1 MKIWTVGTSNRSIE
15 EFLHLLM
22 AYKIEVI
29 ADVRRFPTSRHRH
42 FKQEVLKET
51 LNRCGIEYN
60 HIIEL
65 GGYRTG
71 GYRQYMRTEDFE
83 KGLLRLE
90 QLATSRRVAIM
101 CAELLFFRCH
111 RRFIADALTERGHT
125 VIHIIDEQRSY
136 EHKRRN
142 DKQKSLYEAI
152 GDYSI
157 SEK

>member
-1 MKIWTVGTSNRSIE
+1 
-15 EFLHLLM
+15 M

-29 ADVRRFPTSRHRH
+29 ADVRRFPTSKHRH

-90 QLATSRRVAIM
+90 QLAASRNVAIM

-142 DKQKSLYEAI
+142 DRQKSLYEAI

>member
-1 MKIWTVGTSNRSIE
+1 LRIWTVGTSNRSIE

-29 ADVRRFPTSRHRH
+29 ADVRRFPTSKHRH
-42 FKQEVLKET
+42 FRQEVLKET

-125 VIHIIDEQRSY
+125 VIHIVDEQRSY

-152 GDYSI
+152 GD
-157 SEK
+157 

>member
-1 MKIWTVGTSNRSIE
+1 
-15 EFLHLLM
+15 M

-42 FKQEVLKET
+42 FKQEALKET

-90 QLATSRRVAIM
+90 QLAASRRVAIM

-152 GDYSI
+152 EDYSI